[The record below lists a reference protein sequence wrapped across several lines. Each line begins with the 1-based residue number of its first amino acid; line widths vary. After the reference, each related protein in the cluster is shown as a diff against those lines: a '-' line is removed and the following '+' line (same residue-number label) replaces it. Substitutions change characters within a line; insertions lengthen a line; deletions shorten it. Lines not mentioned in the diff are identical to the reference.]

1 MAYKKLFEPGRIG
14 GLTIRNRAV
23 MSPMGTDL
31 ADIRGNATPRLI
43 AYYTERAKG
52 GIGLIINEYTGVDD
66 VDSIPT
72 QHNLRMAQD
81 YNVQEAEEL
90 TRSVHAYGAK
100 IFAQLHHGGA
110 TSKSAFTGRQNLSPS
125 GVPMAPGGEVPREM
139 TLEDIKRVQEKFIAA
154 AIRCKK
160 AGYDGVELHGAHSYL
175 IAQFFSKYYNRR
187 TDAYGGSLENRCR
200 FIDEIIAGIRA
211 KLGRYPIS
219 VRICGD
225 EMTDEPGF
233 LTLEDGLEIGRH
245 LEAQG
250 IDCINISNGSSW
262 NGNANC
268 EPFSYTPGWKKHVAK
283 AFKEALSIPVIATN
297 TIKDPDFAE
306 SLLEEGVS
314 DFVALGR
321 SQFADPEFMNK
332 ARAGKPE
339 SIRKCIGC
347 MYCRERLLGN
357 AMPVECSLNPR
368 LGREYR
374 YRWQDLQKNG
384 NSRPVVVVGGGP
396 GGYVAAIRAAQL
408 GARVTLVEREHIG
421 GTCLNIGCI
430 PTKCLLHSAELVS
443 EIKEQ
448 GADIGVKVSGV
459 EVDFPQVIAHK
470 NAISKQLTQGVAGL
484 LKQNKV
490 ARVDGEASFT
500 GPKTLSVKKSD
511 GSVEEMTADAIIVA
525 TGSVNAQ
532 PPIPGLKENPNCI
545 DSTGALSL
553 EKLPKSMVVI
563 GGGVIGLELACAYA
577 AFGTKITVVEALDHM
592 LPMLDGDLTAIGV
605 KHMKKMGMEFNLE
618 CPVQAVEASP
628 VGAKVTC
635 RNKAGETVSF
645 EAEKVL
651 VAIGRKAN
659 TASLNL
665 EAAGLANDRGRI
677 IVNDKME
684 TSVPGVYAIG
694 DCVKGYAQLAHTAS
708 AMGEVAAEN
717 ICGMEAHYDE
727 STNPTCVYIEPEAA
741 SVGLTEEQAKAQGI
755 DYMVGKFPM
764 SANGKALILNG
775 GEGLVKIIAGRE
787 YGEVLG
793 MHIIGPRATDL
804 ICEGALAIG
813 SELTLDELAATI
825 HSHPTVTETMRE
837 CALDALGRAVHIP
850 PRRK

>member
-1 MAYKKLFEPGRIG
+1 MAYEKLFEPGRIG
-14 GLTIRNRAV
+14 GLVIRNRAV

-31 ADIRGNATPRLI
+31 ADIHGNATPRLI
-43 AYYTERAKG
+43 AYYAERAKG

-154 AIRCKK
+154 AVRCKK

-187 TDAYGGSLENRCR
+187 TDEYGGSLENRCR

-233 LTLEDGLEIGRH
+233 LTLADGLEIGRH

-332 ARAGKPE
+332 AKAGKPE
-339 SIRKCIGC
+339 TIRKCIGC
-347 MYCRERLLGN
+347 MYCRERLLGS

-384 NSRPVVVVGGGP
+384 AGRPVVVVGGGP
-396 GGYVAAIRAAQL
+396 GGLEGAIILAKRGFDVTLMEKGPALGGTLNIAKLPPHKANLQGVTDVLALEARELGVTIRLNTEATPETVAALHPVGVFLAAGAPPVVPQSIPGIEKAVLAEDVIL
-408 GARVTLVEREHIG
+408 GKVPCTGKAVLIG
-421 GTCLNIGCI
+421 TGLTGLEC
-430 PTKCLLHSAELVS
+430 AEMIL
-443 EIKEQ
+443 EQ
-448 GADIGVKVSGV
+448 GHGLAMVEMNPTVGQGIFGVVFHDIYSRIKPYNPEVYTGHKLTAVTDTGVTVEDTATGEAKAIAADTVVLAMGTHSQ
-459 EVDFPQVIAHK
+459 EA
-470 NAISKQLTQGVAGL
+470 L
-484 LKQNKV
+484 
-490 ARVDGEASFT
+490 EASFREAGLNAILVGSAGT
-500 GPKTLSVKKSD
+500 PGRIAGAIRD
-511 GSVEEMTADAIIVA
+511 GF
-525 TGSVNAQ
+525 
-532 PPIPGLKENPNCI
+532 
-545 DSTGALSL
+545 
-553 EKLPKSMVVI
+553 EKAW
-563 GGGVIGLELACAYA
+563 G
-577 AFGTKITVVEALDHM
+577 F
-592 LPMLDGDLTAIGV
+592 
-605 KHMKKMGMEFNLE
+605 
-618 CPVQAVEASP
+618 
-628 VGAKVTC
+628 
-635 RNKAGETVSF
+635 ETV
-645 EAEKVL
+645 
-651 VAIGRKAN
+651 
-659 TASLNL
+659 
-665 EAAGLANDRGRI
+665 
-677 IVNDKME
+677 
-684 TSVPGVYAIG
+684 
-694 DCVKGYAQLAHTAS
+694 
-708 AMGEVAAEN
+708 
-717 ICGMEAHYDE
+717 
-727 STNPTCVYIEPEAA
+727 
-741 SVGLTEEQAKAQGI
+741 
-755 DYMVGKFPM
+755 
-764 SANGKALILNG
+764 
-775 GEGLVKIIAGRE
+775 
-787 YGEVLG
+787 
-793 MHIIGPRATDL
+793 
-804 ICEGALAIG
+804 
-813 SELTLDELAATI
+813 
-825 HSHPTVTETMRE
+825 
-837 CALDALGRAVHIP
+837 
-850 PRRK
+850 